1 MGFLVT
7 TTASVW
13 PLQWKPWE
21 SACCS
26 TSANRLF
33 VTDNVFSRP
42 ALTIRISIGQTTLR
56 KPRRKFLRMP
66 FRFCWRTRR
75 KFTIE
80 RWAPDSISY
89 YADTPTEASFA
100 YPVEFRSSWR
110 QHYLDSWALD
120 HGAMAPWSDIP
131 RWALARAFCRSA

>member
-1 MGFLVT
+1 MGCLVT

-26 TSANRLF
+26 MSANRSF
-33 VTDNVFSRP
+33 AADNVFSWQ

-56 KPRRKFLRMP
+56 KPGRKFLQMP

-80 RWAPDSISY
+80 RGAQDSISC

-110 QHYLDSWALD
+110 QHYLDPWAPD
-120 HGAMAPWSDIP
+120 PGAMT
-131 RWALARAFCRSA
+131 